1 VPVGKVTDSEMS
13 NPLIKAREFV
23 TEVVTELKR
32 SQWPSQ
38 KELMDSTLLVI
49 VSMVLLGLFVSVVDR
64 VFLKVVQLLTGS
76 A

>member
-1 VPVGKVTDSEMS
+1 MADNEMS

-32 SQWPSQ
+32 SQWPAQ

>member
-1 VPVGKVTDSEMS
+1 MS

-23 TEVVTELKR
+23 IEVVTELKR
-32 SQWPSQ
+32 SQWPAQ

>member
-1 VPVGKVTDSEMS
+1 MADNEMS

-23 TEVVTELKR
+23 IEVVTELKR
-32 SQWPSQ
+32 SQWPAQ

>member
-1 VPVGKVTDSEMS
+1 MS

-32 SQWPSQ
+32 SQWPAQ